1 MQQNQEYLRNSE
13 EHKINLKLVVFL
25 QGTTLIE
32 SGLVGKTR
40 EESVKK
46 SREWTAKGG
55 GWLGEL
61 VPLGSSP
68 KKVNSWNSQ
77 SVQIYYLTAS
87 RKPENILKCEQALK
101 RWSFPIGQLLSRKEN
116 QTYTDIVV
124 PLRPDV
130 IVEDDCESLG
140 GTKEM
145 VYPNL
150 PSDVKRSIASV
161 IVREFEGIDHLP
173 DDPRLL

>member
-1 MQQNQEYLRNSE
+1 M
-13 EHKINLKLVVFL
+13 VFL

-40 EESVKK
+40 EECVKK
-46 SREWTAKGG
+46 SRDWALKG

-61 VPLGSSP
+61 IPIGESAR
-68 KKVNSWNSQ
+68 KVGAWSNH
-77 SVQIYYLTAS
+77 VGELYYLTAS
-87 RKPENILKCEQALK
+87 RKQENVTKCEAALR
-101 RWSFPIGQLLSRKEN
+101 RWSFPPGTLLHREGQQS
-116 QTYTDIVV
+116 YSDVIS
-124 PLRPDV
+124 PLHPDL

-150 PSDVKRSIASV
+150 AENVRRSIASV
-161 IVREFEGIDHLP
+161 VVREFEGIDHLA
-173 DDPRLL
+173 DDPTLL

>member
-1 MQQNQEYLRNSE
+1 
-13 EHKINLKLVVFL
+13 LKLVVFL

-32 SGLVGKTR
+32 SALLGKTR

-46 SREWTAKGG
+46 SRDWAVRG

-61 VPLGSSP
+61 VPIGESS
-68 KKVNSWNSQ
+68 KKVRAWSSHGTDL
-77 SVQIYYLTAS
+77 YYLTAS
-87 RKPENILKCEQALK
+87 RKQENIAKCETALK
-101 RWSFPIGQLLSRKEN
+101 KWSFPNGVLLHRNPNEN
-116 QTYTDIVV
+116 YGDII
-124 PLRPDV
+124 PEIRPDL

-150 PSDVKRSIASV
+150 PESVRRSIASV
-161 IVREFEGIDHLP
+161 VVREFEGIDHLP
-173 DDPRLL
+173 DDPTLL